1 MSSSVAAVA
10 HHHPIDVNPRRSI
23 ALSTLGEIARGD
35 IAVSFEFFPPK
46 TPAIEAQLRHAI
58 ARLASLRP
66 AFMSVT
72 YGAGGSTREGTHAIV
87 KGIQVNTGVAA
98 AAHLTCVN
106 ASRAEID
113 AVAESYWAAGI
124 RHIVALRGDPPEG
137 LGTYSPRPD
146 GYPHADAL
154 VSGLRGLRPFE
165 ISVAAYPEVHP
176 QAASAQADLDALKR
190 KMDAGATRAITQF
203 FFDIDAFARFLE
215 RARRAGISIPIVPGI
230 LPITNVAKAMAFAKA
245 CNVRI
250 PAWVRRQ
257 FEDVDGDPETR
268 QLVAA
273 VVAAEQCRALHGLGI
288 RQFHFYT
295 LNRAELTLA
304 ICHMLGV
311 RAAKLSVS

>member
-1 MSSSVAAVA
+1 MSVPVTAVA
-10 HHHPIDVNPRRSI
+10 RQPIDPPTRRRV
-23 ALSTLGEIARGD
+23 ALPALDEISRGD

-58 ARLASLRP
+58 RRLAPLRP

-72 YGAGGSTREGTHAIV
+72 YGAGGSTRAGTHAIV
-87 KGIQVNTGVAA
+87 KGIQTDTGVQA

-113 AVAESYWAAGI
+113 AVAESYWTAGI
-124 RHIVALRGDPPEG
+124 RHIVALRGDPPDG
-137 LGTYSPRPD
+137 LGAYRPQPD
-146 GYPHADAL
+146 GYAHADAL
-154 VSGLRGLRPFE
+154 VRGLRGLRPFE

-176 QAASAQADLDALKR
+176 QATSPQADLDALKR

-203 FFDIDAFARFLE
+203 FFDVDAFERFLE
-215 RARRAGISIPIVPGI
+215 RAARAGITIPIVPGI
-230 LPITNVAKAMAFAKA
+230 LPVTNVAKAMAFAKA
-245 CNVRI
+245 CKVHI
-250 PAWVRRQ
+250 PDWVQHQ
-257 FEDVDGDPETR
+257 FEDVDQDPDTR
-268 QLVAA
+268 QLIATVI
-273 VVAAEQCRALHGLGI
+273 AAEQCRALHGLGI